1 LKLPSLLLPSVTVE
15 ILKSTMVEKLPNDLE
30 GMESSMGKLYIL
42 IDEIYKYVDD
52 VVVSISPVTISYF
65 VWMRVSTVSV

>member
-1 LKLPSLLLPSVTVE
+1 
-15 ILKSTMVEKLPNDLE
+15 MVEKLPNDLE